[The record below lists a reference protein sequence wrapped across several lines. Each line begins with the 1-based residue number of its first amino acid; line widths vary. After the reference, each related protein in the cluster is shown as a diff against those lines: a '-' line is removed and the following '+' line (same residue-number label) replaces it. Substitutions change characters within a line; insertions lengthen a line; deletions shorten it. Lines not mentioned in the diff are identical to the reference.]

1 MHNELYE
8 NFTYVF
14 QENNEL
20 STKLQQAETENASL
34 KSTIGQLENR
44 LLTLSEKLEDANNE
58 IGRLGMVLKHRVR
71 DTQFDRRFDSQGD
84 WSHSVPHHH

>member
-1 MHNELYE
+1 MHNELYD

-34 KSTIGQLENR
+34 KSKLI
-44 LLTLSEKLEDANNE
+44 TLSEKLEDANNE
-58 IGRLGMVLKHRVR
+58 IGRLGMVLKHRVHILGHR
-71 DTQFDRRFDSQGD
+71 EHPF
-84 WSHSVPHHH
+84 WSIVNTYSGRT